1 MNFTPNYTYE
11 TVSEKPKKFSYQIE
25 DNEAIP
31 KFYTNSFIKE
41 DFYTSETINNY
52 TIDYSSY
59 YDWLTQE
66 ENILAKCRLNLDNG
80 IVLTTKNIIIQKGRQ
95 KRHFPLRQIEHI
107 DLTFKRLMLPLITG
121 GITAPLSALATANRY
136 IEMLSGLLII
146 VVSSMLF
153 YYGWSGT
160 YQMSLDFKTYK
171 INYFSDGGDGKLK
184 DLIHKGNHLLRSR
197 YQT

>member
-25 DNEAIP
+25 DNESIP
-31 KFYTNSFIKE
+31 KFYMEALIKNKL
-41 DFYTSETINNY
+41 YTSKTINDY

-59 YDWLTQE
+59 YDWLMQE
-66 ENILAKCRLNLDNG
+66 ENVLAKCRLNSENG
-80 IVLTTKNIIIQKGRQ
+80 IVLTTKNVIIQKGRQ
-95 KRHFPLRQIEHI
+95 KRYFPLRQIEHI

-121 GITAPLSALATANRY
+121 GITAPLSALATTNRY
-136 IEMLSGLLII
+136 IEMLSGLLIM
-146 VVSSMLF
+146 VVSLMLF
-153 YYGWSGT
+153 YYGWLGT
-160 YQMSLDFKTYK
+160 YQVSLDFKTYK
-171 INYFSDGGDGKLK
+171 INHFSDGGDDKLK